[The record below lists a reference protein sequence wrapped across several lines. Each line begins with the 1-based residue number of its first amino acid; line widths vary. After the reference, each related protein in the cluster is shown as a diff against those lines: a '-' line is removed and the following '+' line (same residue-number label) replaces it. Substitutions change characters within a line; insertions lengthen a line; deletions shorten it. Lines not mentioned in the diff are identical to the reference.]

1 MEEFDYVT
9 HKNGDRVRLEWYWD
23 DVEDQ
28 ERHDDH
34 ILHGWIRGYAEDGS
48 VWTSWIQFEENA
60 DWWEHLDEDDY
71 EMIES
76 PGSVKELTIVDNW
89 KRDHPDHWTE
99 DGIKPLMKKRFGDLT
114 RKISPKQYFNEKLGR
129 VGVDIENGSWTK
141 KRNST
146 WADPRKLMVKELH
159 RVPLDKVDDNLD
171 EYTEF
176 IRVRENGVTII
187 RVTDYGLVK
196 WLLGLSVYA
205 YNRKNYKKD
214 SLKGYVEKWLLPSFP
229 DALL

>member
-1 MEEFDYVT
+1 
-9 HKNGDRVRLEWYWD
+9 
-23 DVEDQ
+23 
-28 ERHDDH
+28 
-34 ILHGWIRGYAEDGS
+34 
-48 VWTSWIQFEENA
+48 
-60 DWWEHLDEDDY
+60 
-71 EMIES
+71 
-76 PGSVKELTIVDNW
+76 
-89 KRDHPDHWTE
+89 
-99 DGIKPLMKKRFGDLT
+99 
-114 RKISPKQYFNEKLGR
+114 
-129 VGVDIENGSWTK
+129 
-141 KRNST
+141 
-146 WADPRKLMVKELH
+146 MVKELH